1 MKEHLQPYE
10 GLVEQALDGVL
21 QTIRPTGVVR
31 TEFIKRVIN
40 DDALNREWF
49 STQLFALA
57 ARTQPQLGPIAP
69 EDLSELVDEMLHSLR
84 AHFSDEILVQTSSTD
99 E

>member
-21 QTIRPTGVVR
+21 QNIRPTGVVR

-40 DDALNREWF
+40 DDAENREWF

-57 ARTQPQLGPIAP
+57 ARSHSQLGPIAP
-69 EDLSELVDEMLHSLR
+69 EHLSALVDEMVHALR
-84 AHFSDEILVQTSSTD
+84 AHFSDEILVLTSGTD